1 MVWQRGSRVE
11 YDAWGTAFGNG
22 PHWTFDG
29 LTPYFERVEQWTA
42 PADGSSAL
50 LSETSV
56 EIDSLAASHGHLGPL
71 AISYN
76 NYLTDLDR
84 PLLEAAAQL
93 GLTSNPNPDAGNSTG
108 FPTSGVARSVD
119 PTTGKRTYA
128 ASAYYAAKERR
139 RANLVVLTGAVVT
152 KILWEEAKFGREP
165 RAKGV
170 TYVVGNKTYEARVKK
185 EVILSAGKCSL
196 LE

>member
-1 MVWQRGSRVE
+1 MVWQRGSCAE

-50 LSETSV
+50 LTETSV
-56 EIDSLAASHGHLGPL
+56 GIDSLAASHGHLGPL

-84 PLLEAAAQL
+84 PLVEAAAQL

-119 PTTGKRTYA
+119 PVTGKRTYA

-165 RAKGV
+165 RAKAV
-170 TYVVGNKTYEARVKK
+170 TYVVGNKTYEARIKK